1 MRFFL
6 LREDFVEVTG
16 EVTRNNRIE
25 QNVRHTNFWH
35 RMVMPLSSLR
45 AMISQAKG
53 TQSESAYHP
62 IWEPHRGHTAM
73 RQAYPGNHEC
83 SSNAYN
89 QTTITKPI

>member
-1 MRFFL
+1 
-6 LREDFVEVTG
+6 
-16 EVTRNNRIE
+16 
-25 QNVRHTNFWH
+25 
-35 RMVMPLSSLR
+35 
-45 AMISQAKG
+45 MISQEKG